1 MISRDL
7 VTWLVVAGGVTFIV
21 FANLAQ
27 QRAIGRRQPTVRLAT
42 GVAQWL
48 PYFLWMPYVVV
59 GARIGPELDV
69 GDGWRALGTAMSLL
83 GVAIALWSI
92 VTLGRHY
99 DLVLEIHADHQL
111 VRGGPFAMVRHPV
124 YSGLA
129 LHFVGACV
137 ATGNVVLAAGTLLV
151 TIPSFWIRARAEEV
165 LLRERFGGEYDRYAR
180 EVPMLVP
187 RVGGKR

>member
-21 FANLAQ
+21 FANVAQ
-27 QRAIGRRQPTVRLAT
+27 QRAIARRRPTVRLAT

-48 PYFLWMPYVVV
+48 PYLLWAPYVVV

-69 GDGWRALGTAMSLL
+69 GGGWRALGSAMSLL

-92 VTLGRHY
+92 MTLGRHY

-111 VRGGPFAMVRHPV
+111 VRRGPFALVRHPV

-129 LHFVGACV
+129 VHFLGACV
-137 ATGNVVLAAGTLLV
+137 ATGNIVLVVGTFLV
-151 TIPSFWIRARAEEV
+151 TFPSFWIRARAEEG
-165 LLRERFGGEYDRYAR
+165 LLRERFGAEYDRYAR
-180 EVPMLVP
+180 GVPMLVP
-187 RVGGKR
+187 RLGGKR

>member
-69 GDGWRALGTAMSLL
+69 GDGWRALGIGISLL

-151 TIPSFWIRARAEEV
+151 TFPSFWIRARAEEV

>member
-1 MISRDL
+1 
-7 VTWLVVAGGVTFIV
+7 
-21 FANLAQ
+21 
-27 QRAIGRRQPTVRLAT
+27 
-42 GVAQWL
+42 
-48 PYFLWMPYVVV
+48 
-59 GARIGPELDV
+59 
-69 GDGWRALGTAMSLL
+69 
-83 GVAIALWSI
+83 VAIALWSI

-151 TIPSFWIRARAEEV
+151 TFPSFWIRARAEEV

>member
-151 TIPSFWIRARAEEV
+151 TFPSFWIRARAEEV

>member
-7 VTWLVVAGGVTFIV
+7 VTFLVVAAGVTFIV
-21 FANLAQ
+21 FANVAQ
-27 QRAIGRRQPTVRLAT
+27 QRAIARGRPTVRLAT
-42 GVAQWL
+42 GMAQWL
-48 PYFLWMPYVVV
+48 PYFLWVPYVVV

-69 GDGWRALGTAMSLL
+69 GEGWRVLGTGMSLL

-111 VRGGPFAMVRHPV
+111 VRSGPFAMVRPPV

-129 LHFVGACV
+129 LHFLGACV
-137 ATGNVVLAAGTLLV
+137 ATGNVVLAVGTLLV
-151 TIPSFWIRARAEEV
+151 TFPSFWIRARAEEA
-165 LLRERFGGEYDRYAR
+165 LLRERFGREYDGYAR

-187 RVGGKR
+187 RVGGKT